1 MVALSNNA
9 VVLIR
14 IFQQRNSKHLIEVV
28 LSHEFVILP
37 CVTLVILAIRLSQQL
52 TSPFVDLLS
61 LLYEAIMELRVNVYL
76 AIVGLVV
83 FKRLQSLVLL
93 TVFQSALVLLVE
105 FQHFFEVFLTLG
117 FGGLH
122 IGSKYLGLIDLFS
135 LSKVLKSNLHVIVPN
150 IAWVLLTPLY
160 DSIKLLLSVQV
171 VKAEHLRDLGTFV
184 VFELDDL
191 VVILTWLLQ
200 NFLFRVDLSS
210 LKADFHVTSL
220 ELLAGKNLFT

>member
-1 MVALSNNA
+1 M
-9 VVLIR
+9 
-14 IFQQRNSKHLIEVV
+14 
-28 LSHEFVILP
+28 
-37 CVTLVILAIRLSQQL
+37 
-52 TSPFVDLLS
+52 LS

-76 AIVGLVV
+76 TIVGLVV

-160 DSIKLLLSVQV
+160 DSIKLLLSV
-171 VKAEHLRDLGTFV
+171 
-184 VFELDDL
+184 
-191 VVILTWLLQ
+191 
-200 NFLFRVDLSS
+200 
-210 LKADFHVTSL
+210 
-220 ELLAGKNLFT
+220 